1 MNVLKATGQTVTLM
15 EIMPLM
21 VMGPELMTTLQ
32 YCEFCKNKTL
42 GMRELSQILAF
53 SGLKN
58 GQNRKCKRKCKNWP
72 YLQWYHVTF
81 GCLAMA
87 ADIFQFQIGHCACW
101 KGQQTWPHVWKKSK
115 NHKDYKTG
123 IHVFKILNINC
134 IFFSL
139 VRNTKT
145 QLAA

>member
-21 VMGPELMTTLQ
+21 VMGPELMSTLQ
-32 YCEFCKNKTL
+32 HCEFCKNKTL

-145 QLAA
+145 QLAV